1 MPVVKRKPTSP
12 GRRFV
17 ISVVNP
23 ELHKGK
29 GFSPLLAPKKNGRG
43 GATPVDVS
51 LLGTLEVAI
60 SSDIG
65 SLTLRGTKMIFPP
78 KLNV

>member
-29 GFSPLLAPKKNGRG
+29 GFSPLLAPKKRTG
-43 GATPVDVS
+43 GATPVGVS
-51 LLGTLEVAI
+51 LLGTLVVVI
-60 SSDIG
+60 SSDTG
-65 SLTLRGTKMIFPP
+65 SLTSRETKMIFPP
-78 KLNV
+78 KLNG

>member
-29 GFSPLLAPKKNGRG
+29 GFSPLLAPKKRTG
-43 GATPVDVS
+43 GTPP
-51 LLGTLEVAI
+51 
-60 SSDIG
+60 SSGLAWSVQLAASQTDWQRRQFVIAV
-65 SLTLRGTKMIFPP
+65 I
-78 KLNV
+78 